1 MTTHRLSHHDI
12 GYSQALDYQRLPEPW
27 RERAKI
33 ANSFILALDNQR
45 DREDLRHNIIVRLAE
60 VAEEY
65 RQQGRTLSKWGAIK
79 VAEYTRLRFYR
90 DRKRWKRV
98 YAVSLN
104 GVIKD
109 EEGNETEII
118 HTIPDN
124 KEMDMDNWLD
134 FKSYY
139 QNSQQKTKQAI
150 AKLVRENWRKLSG
163 YDSKLIKQ
171 FRQNYNKG

>member
-1 MTTHRLSHHDI
+1 MTTHRLCHHDD

-33 ANSFILALDNQR
+33 ANNFVLALDNQR
-45 DREDLRHNIIVRLAE
+45 DREDLRHNIIVRIAE

-90 DRKRWKRV
+90 DKKRWKRV
-98 YAVSLN
+98 YSVSLN
-104 GVIKD
+104 STIKD
-109 EEGNETEII
+109 EDGNETELI

-124 KEMDMDNWLD
+124 KEVDRDTWLD
-134 FKSYY
+134 FKIYY
-139 QNSQQKTKQAI
+139 QNSQQKTKRAVN
-150 AKLVRENWRKLSG
+150 KLVRENWRNLSG
-163 YDSKLIKQ
+163 YDCKLIKQ
-171 FRQNYNKG
+171 FRQEYV